1 MWCVSVAWVE
11 SDIFHLHTCIQTY
24 LNTCTSLLGSGLRSW
39 SHVAFYASGFNLQ
52 SLGLPQCQTVEGKWP
67 RASCFLEPIS
77 LSPSLFLLSPYFF
90 FFLFSIFPSPF
101 FFLVLASSP
110 THTRSETSEGKI
122 TIPVRCQSASWF
134 IHTFLWSL
142 TSAELLLIRCSD
154 RELRGTL
161 KPPGTSAEGLWL
173 TTTG

>member
-11 SDIFHLHTCIQTY
+11 FDIFHLHTCIQTY

-39 SHVAFYASGFNLQ
+39 SHVAFYASVFNLQ

-77 LSPSLFLLSPYFF
+77 STLPLFVSLSLSPIPLFFLLLVFYFSFSPPFFF
-90 FFLFSIFPSPF
+90 FFLCSLPLP
-101 FFLVLASSP
+101 
-110 THTRSETSEGKI
+110 HTRSETSEGKI

-134 IHTFLWSL
+134 IHTFLGSL
-142 TSAELLLIRCSD
+142 TSAEIFPN
-154 RELRGTL
+154 TL
-161 KPPGTSAEGLWL
+161 FR
-173 TTTG
+173 

>member
-11 SDIFHLHTCIQTY
+11 FDIFHLHTCIQTY

-39 SHVAFYASGFNLQ
+39 SHVAFYASVFNLQ

-77 LSPSLFLLSPYFF
+77 STLPLFVSLSLSPIPLFFLLLVFYFSFSPPPFF
-90 FFLFSIFPSPF
+90 F

-110 THTRSETSEGKI
+110 THTFRNIRGQNNNSCQVPVCIMIYSHFLGKFDFC
-122 TIPVRCQSASWF
+122 RDFS
-134 IHTFLWSL
+134 
-142 TSAELLLIRCSD
+142 
-154 RELRGTL
+154 
-161 KPPGTSAEGLWL
+161 
-173 TTTG
+173 

>member
-52 SLGLPQCQTVEGKWP
+52 SLGLPQCQTEEGKWP

-77 LSPSLFLLSPYFF
+77 STLPPFVSLSLSPIPPIFSSSCFL
-90 FFLFSIFPSPF
+90 FFLP
-101 FFLVLASSP
+101 LLASSP
-110 THTRSETSEGKI
+110 THTFRNVRGQNNNSCQM
-122 TIPVRCQSASWF
+122 PVYIMIYS
-134 IHTFLWSL
+134 HFLVKFDFCR
-142 TSAELLLIRCSD
+142 AFAN
-154 RELRGTL
+154 TL
-161 KPPGTSAEGLWL
+161 FR
-173 TTTG
+173 

>member
-11 SDIFHLHTCIQTY
+11 FDIFHLHTCIQTY

-39 SHVAFYASGFNLQ
+39 SHVAFYASVFNLQ

-67 RASCFLEPIS
+67 RAQLLFGANLFYSPS

-90 FFLFSIFPSPF
+90 FFLFSIFPSPPPPF

-110 THTRSETSEGKI
+110 THTFRNIRGQNNNSCQVPVCIMIYSHFLGKFDFC
-122 TIPVRCQSASWF
+122 RDFC
-134 IHTFLWSL
+134 
-142 TSAELLLIRCSD
+142 
-154 RELRGTL
+154 
-161 KPPGTSAEGLWL
+161 
-173 TTTG
+173 

>member
-77 LSPSLFLLSPYFF
+77 STLPLFVSLSFSYPPIFSSCFLFFLPPFF
-90 FFLFSIFPSPF
+90 FF

-110 THTRSETSEGKI
+110 THTFRNIRGQNNNSCQV
-122 TIPVRCQSASWF
+122 PVCIMIYS
-134 IHTFLWSL
+134 HFLVKFDFC
-142 TSAELLLIRCSD
+142 RDFC
-154 RELRGTL
+154 
-161 KPPGTSAEGLWL
+161 
-173 TTTG
+173 